1 MKHPTI
7 TNNPYADAD
16 ALDRHQNE
24 RKSLYNYKRC
34 LKCKDKIEDGCAC
47 YEIPCHCGERLI
59 FCENCIVYFS
69 KVVFYE
75 Y

>member
-16 ALDRHQNE
+16 ALDRYQNE